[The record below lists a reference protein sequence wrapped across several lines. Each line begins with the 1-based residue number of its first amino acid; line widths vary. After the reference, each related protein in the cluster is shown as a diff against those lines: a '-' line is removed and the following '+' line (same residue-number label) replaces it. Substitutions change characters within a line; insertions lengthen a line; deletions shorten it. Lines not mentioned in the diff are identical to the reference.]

1 MSDQATALQ
10 KLHTTLVDL
19 LSGYEEAVANAT
31 TITPVY
37 RDMQSFHERQRAE
50 LATAMAAAGAAVD
63 QSGSMM
69 STVQKT
75 VVNIRAA
82 VTGIDEN
89 ALPSFIRG
97 EQQVLSAYHD
107 AIRDAPTTRSFLQ
120 KQRQALL
127 EKIVELENTQPVI

>member
-1 MSDQATALQ
+1 MSDQENAL
-10 KLHTTLVDL
+10 KSLHTTLVDL
-19 LSGYEEAVANAT
+19 INGYEEAVANAT
-31 TITPVY
+31 TMAPVY
-37 RDMQSFHERQRAE
+37 RDMLAFHSRQRLE
-50 LATAMAAAGAAVD
+50 LEGVIGTAGGHVD

-97 EQQVLSAYHD
+97 EQQIVSAYND
-107 AIRDAPTTRSFLQ
+107 AIKNAPTARLILQ

-127 EKIVELENTQPVI
+127 QKIAELENMQPVL